1 MTACPFLSPF
11 LQIEFTFVLKNQKF
25 LNVNRRGHYRI
36 FFRDSSSPF
45 GAKSIKEVVSHFF
58 LPSNKQERVL
68 GLKEIKWQSEQCTK
82 KSCALSKL

>member
-58 LPSNKQERVL
+58 S
-68 GLKEIKWQSEQCTK
+68 
-82 KSCALSKL
+82 ALQQTRTGARAKRNQVAV